1 MKKGAANMASIVV
14 YGFPGSTYVQIVR
27 LVLTHKAV
35 EFEFRDLETQMNT
48 PAHRELHPFEY
59 VPILRHGDFTL
70 YETSAIVAYIDE
82 VFPEPRLTP
91 TSAHQR
97 AK

>member
-1 MKKGAANMASIVV
+1 MASIVV

-35 EFEFRDLETQMNT
+35 EFEFRDLETEMNT

-70 YETSAIVAYIDE
+70 YETSAIVGYIDE
-82 VFPEPRLTP
+82 AFPEPR
-91 TSAHQR
+91 
-97 AK
+97 